1 VSCKVGRRLTQTANR
16 SLQIAAALNK
26 SSRGGQVMEDEWA
39 DIECE
44 LEELALRT
52 DNVEAMLRA
61 HRLKARDPAAQV
73 SDEGSDTIRCV
84 R

>member
-1 VSCKVGRRLTQTANR
+1 
-16 SLQIAAALNK
+16 
-26 SSRGGQVMEDEWA
+26 MEDEWA